1 MSRKIKLKRI
11 DWPGTVAAAL
21 LAVALPVFP
30 FVNPCETEDA
40 RVCTWKSD
48 TAGNAAGSSFT
59 DFYGLT
65 LYHPTLTP

>member
-1 MSRKIKLKRI
+1 MKIKNI
-11 DWPGTVAAAL
+11 NWPGTVAAAL

-30 FVNPCETEDA
+30 FVNPCESEES
-40 RVCTWKSD
+40 RVCTWRAD
-48 TAGNAAGSSFT
+48 AAGNAAGSSFT

>member
-21 LAVALPVFP
+21 LAIALPVFP

-40 RVCTWKSD
+40 AVCTWHAD
-48 TAGNAAGSSFT
+48 TAGNGEGLSFT
-59 DFYGLT
+59 NFYGLT
-65 LYHPTLTP
+65 IYHIPTK

>member
-1 MSRKIKLKRI
+1 MKIKRI
-11 DWPGTVAAAL
+11 DWPGTVAAVA

-40 RVCTWKSD
+40 RVCTWHAD
-48 TAGNAAGSSFT
+48 TAGNAAGASFT

-65 LYHPTLTP
+65 LHHP

>member
-1 MSRKIKLKRI
+1 MSKKIKLKNI
-11 DWPGTVAAAL
+11 DVRGTVAAIL
-21 LAVALPVFP
+21 LAIALPVFP

-40 RVCTWKSD
+40 RLCTWSAD
-48 TAGNAAGSSFT
+48 AAGNAAGSSFT

>member
-1 MSRKIKLKRI
+1 MSKKIKLKNI

-40 RVCTWKSD
+40 AVCTWHAD
-48 TAGNAAGSSFT
+48 TAGNGVGLSFT
-59 DFYGLT
+59 NFYGLT
-65 LYHPTLTP
+65 IYHIPTK

>member
-1 MSRKIKLKRI
+1 MKLKNI

-21 LAVALPVFP
+21 LVVALPVFP

-40 RVCTWKSD
+40 RVCTWSAD

-65 LYHPTLTP
+65 LYHP

>member
-1 MSRKIKLKRI
+1 MKLKNI

-40 RVCTWKSD
+40 PICTWHAD
-48 TAGNAAGSSFT
+48 TAGNGEGRSFT
-59 DFYGLT
+59 NFYGIT
-65 LYHPTLTP
+65 LYHP

>member
-1 MSRKIKLKRI
+1 MKIKNI
-11 DWPGTVAAAL
+11 NWPGTVAAAL

-40 RVCTWKSD
+40 RVCTWHAD
-48 TAGNAAGSSFT
+48 AAGSSFT

-65 LYHPTLTP
+65 LYHPALTP

>member
-1 MSRKIKLKRI
+1 MSERIKLKRI
-11 DWPGTVAAAL
+11 DWLGTVAAAL

-40 RVCTWKSD
+40 RVCTWHAD
-48 TAGNAAGSSFT
+48 AAGNAAGSSFT

-65 LYHPTLTP
+65 LYHP